1 MKRAPGGWRLF
12 AAYAAIS
19 LAAVTGL
26 GFTLAQIANREVDT
40 RAMASAT
47 STAGAIADG
56 GIEPNLGNHPI
67 TGQLSVDERTTLAEA
82 TSALRRSGHVL
93 RLRIRTLTGTVIFDM
108 AHPNAAPVVSH
119 DDEVEEAATG
129 RTVKTLTRL
138 DADAV
143 DGGSAHGPA
152 AVEIYQPLH
161 SRDTGRIVGVLELYL
176 SYAPFHSEALST
188 QHDLTMALGLGLGL
202 LWLALGA
209 ITWSA
214 TRRLRRS
221 AMAATHAAHH
231 DSLTQLPNRLS
242 FSESVTDAI
251 EDGDP
256 FVLAVANVDRLGSVN
271 DALGHHNGDE
281 LLRHVGTRL
290 SEGIEKD
297 EFVARLGGDE
307 WGVLLRTPIS
317 ETRRRLE
324 ALRRSAE
331 ADVELDGVPVS
342 AGLTIGWATSPDDGA
357 TTDELMR
364 AAEQALRAARTQR
377 RGIVQHSGDLRRFDP
392 GGLALVAELRRALA
406 EDELVLHYQPKI
418 SLSSDRVHS
427 LEALIRWQHPTR
439 GLLAPAEF
447 LPIAESTGLIGD
459 LTTWVLECAA
469 REMRR
474 WNDQGLDLSVAINV
488 SPRSLGDTGLP
499 DQVLDVLADHAI
511 PAHRLTV
518 EITENGVMDDPARA
532 AEVLA
537 RLHMAGVGV
546 SLDDFG
552 QGATSLTHLARLPLD
567 ELKIDRAFVV
577 AMRTSVEDHHIV
589 RSVVELGRQLNL
601 TVVAEG
607 VEDRESVEVLEA
619 FGCQVVQGYLYARPM
634 PPVALTEWLT
644 DREDETAAVH

>member
-19 LAAVTGL
+19 LAAIAGM
-26 GFTLAQIANREVDT
+26 GFTLAQIANREVDK
-40 RAMASAT
+40 RAMASAS
-47 STAGAIADG
+47 STANAIADG
-56 GIEPNLGNHPI
+56 AIEPNLGDHPL
-67 TGQLSVDERTTLAEA
+67 TGQLSVTERRTLGEA

-108 AHPNAAPVVSH
+108 AHPDAAPLVSK
-119 DDEVEEAATG
+119 DDEVENAAKG
-129 RTVKTLTRL
+129 RPVKTLTHL
-138 DADAV
+138 GADAV
-143 DGGSAHGPA
+143 DGSSPKGPA

-161 SRDTGRIVGVLELYL
+161 GRENGRVVGVLELYL
-176 SYAPFHSEALST
+176 PYAPFHAEALST
-188 QHDLTMALGLGLGL
+188 QHNLTMALVLGLGL
-202 LWLALGA
+202 LWVALGA

-214 TRRLRRS
+214 TRRLRRG
-221 AMAATHAAHH
+221 AIAATHAAHH

-251 EDGDP
+251 EDGEP

-281 LLRHVGTRL
+281 LLRHVGTKL
-290 SEGIEKD
+290 SEGLARN

-307 WGVLLRTPIS
+307 WGVLLRSPID
-317 ETRRRLE
+317 EAGGRLE

-342 AGLTIGWATSPDDGA
+342 AGLTIGWATSPHDGA
-357 TTDELMR
+357 TTDDLMR
-364 AAEQALRAARTQR
+364 AAEQALRAARAQH

-392 GGLALVAELRRALA
+392 GAVALVAELRRALA

-418 SLSSDRVHS
+418 SLGSDRVHS

-439 GLLAPAEF
+439 GLLSPAEF

-459 LTTWVLECAA
+459 LTTWVLDRAA
-469 REMRR
+469 REIRR
-474 WNDQGLDLSVAINV
+474 WNDQGLDLSVAVNV
-488 SPRSLGDTGLP
+488 SPRSLGDSALP
-499 DQVLDVLADHAI
+499 DQVLDVLANHAI
-511 PAHRLTV
+511 APKLLTV

-537 RLHMAGVGV
+537 RLHTAGVGV

-577 AMRTSVEDHHIV
+577 AMRTSMEDHHIV

-607 VEDRESVEVLEA
+607 VEDRESVEVLDS
-619 FGCQVVQGYLYARPM
+619 FGCHVVQGYLYARPM
-634 PPVALTEWLT
+634 PPVALTEWLS
-644 DREDETAAVH
+644 DRDDRRAFTR

>member
-1 MKRAPGGWRLF
+1 
-12 AAYAAIS
+12 
-19 LAAVTGL
+19 
-26 GFTLAQIANREVDT
+26 
-40 RAMASAT
+40 MASAT

-56 GIEPNLGNHPI
+56 GIEPNLDDQKLA
-67 TGQLSVDERTTLAEA
+67 GQLPAAERSKLVAA
-82 TSALRRSGHVL
+82 TSALRRSGRVL
-93 RLRIRTLTGTVIFDM
+93 RLRIRSVTGDVLFDM
-108 AHPNAAPVVSH
+108 DHPNAAPVTAR
-119 DDEVEEAATG
+119 DDEVQEAAEG
-129 RTVKTLTRL
+129 KTVKTLTSL
-138 DADAV
+138 GADEV
-143 DGGSAHGPA
+143 DGGSDKGPA

-161 SRDTGRIVGVLELYL
+161 GSTTGHVVGVLEMYL
-176 SYAPFHSEALST
+176 AYAPFRAEALAA
-188 QHDLTMALGLGLGL
+188 QRDLTMALVLGLGL

-221 AMAATHAAHH
+221 ATAATHAAHH

-251 EDGDP
+251 DDGDP

-281 LLRHVGTRL
+281 LLRHVGAKL
-290 SEGIEKD
+290 SQGIEKD

-307 WGVLLRTPIS
+307 WGVLLRSPIGGIS
-317 ETRRRLE
+317 ARLE
-324 ALRRSAE
+324 ALRKSAE

-342 AGLTIGWATSPDDGA
+342 AGLTIGWATSPHDGA
-357 TTDELMR
+357 STDELMR

-377 RGIVQHSGDLRRFDP
+377 RGIVQHSGELRRFDP
-392 GGLALVAELRRALA
+392 GGVALVAELRRALA
-406 EDELVLHYQPKI
+406 ENELILHYQPKI
-418 SLSSDRVHS
+418 SLASERVHS

-439 GLLAPAEF
+439 GLLSPAEF

-459 LTTWVLECAA
+459 LTTWVLDRAA
-469 REMRR
+469 QEMRR
-474 WNDQGLDLSVAINV
+474 WNDQGLELSVAVNV
-488 SPRSLGDTGLP
+488 SPRSLGDTALP
-499 DQVLDVLADHAI
+499 DQVLDVLRSHAV
-511 PAHRLTV
+511 PPKRLTV

-537 RLHMAGVGV
+537 RLHRAGVGV

-577 AMRTSVEDHHIV
+577 AMRTSMEDHHIV

-607 VEDRESVEVLEA
+607 VEDRESVDVLEA
-619 FGCQVVQGYLYARPM
+619 FGCHVVQGYLYARPM
-634 PPVALTEWLT
+634 PPVALTDWLT
-644 DREDETAAVH
+644 GRDEEHVVAH